1 MRKQNEVDPML
12 PPPGGEEV
20 HQSLPQDSEQFSLP
34 QLGDPSGL
42 HESPP
47 ILEATPGEAPERKEP
62 SAAEAAEGPQAFHPI
77 INLTIEG
84 IEATQATQ
92 FYRSS
97 RHLHAPHAEPD
108 NSVPLI
114 DRKHLAIRVYPDLQ
128 VPWWL
133 PAGTVD
139 GGVWFRRID
148 IPDTY
153 KSAFRLNGPI
163 TGRRAISIDRGNANH
178 TLNFRISDLYTRGRL
193 LVYAR
198 VWTDSLGGR
207 RYSPWF
213 GRIFTFTTVPHVRIR
228 AHGIHY
234 QRGAI
239 DRPAPPLS
247 DFIAT
252 GVYLRKTYPMSRF
265 NFVSYDVINFGVD
278 LTDTSGGGCGAGWNA
293 LWDQLRALYFA
304 TGQDANHYG
313 LMQTGIPTAY
323 GGCGGGNVGAS
334 FVGGGSI
341 MAQELGH
348 GLDRAHAPG
357 CGAGGP
363 DPNYPHYTHPS
374 SATIGEYGIDYAT
387 GAVYDPANSN
397 DFMGYCPN
405 PWVSPYTYRGL
416 INGINNQPTPGPA
429 PAAGAHAEHLRQEE
443 EHLYLSFRVSCDGAV
458 DLQSGFTQV
467 GPPGMSM
474 GKETLHYIEVHDPKG
489 KILWAKRLTL
499 EEAHQDHSHSHTNYF
514 EAIPMRGE
522 ARKLV
527 FKCGHHAGPT
537 VIDIPKQP
545 PAVTIKSPKDGKG
558 QAPSGKLKL
567 EWATK
572 SKPDEKVTSIIR
584 YSNDGGKTWQPVA
597 IGLEESE
604 YEVDLD
610 QLPGGDDCRLQ
621 VVASTI
627 LRTATAETDPF
638 IVEKKAREAMISPIS
653 DLTGTRPQR
662 HVELAGCAY
671 SPDSCADEEELQ
683 WFSNLEG
690 YLGTGSHLIANN
702 LRAGEHV
709 ISLVAPDGLGGETR
723 AEHRVRVLPES

>member
-1 MRKQNEVDPML
+1 M
-12 PPPGGEEV
+12 
-20 HQSLPQDSEQFSLP
+20 
-34 QLGDPSGL
+34 
-42 HESPP
+42 
-47 ILEATPGEAPERKEP
+47 
-62 SAAEAAEGPQAFHPI
+62 
-77 INLTIEG
+77 
-84 IEATQATQ
+84 
-92 FYRSS
+92 
-97 RHLHAPHAEPD
+97 
-108 NSVPLI
+108 
-114 DRKHLAIRVYPDLQ
+114 
-128 VPWWL
+128 
-133 PAGTVD
+133 GTVD

-153 KSAFRLNGPI
+153 KTAFRLNGTI
-163 TGRRAISIDRGNANH
+163 SGRRAVSIDRGNANH
-178 TLNFRISDLYTRGRL
+178 TLNFRISDLYTRGQL

-213 GRIFTFTTVPHVRIR
+213 GQIFTFTTVPHVRIR

-265 NFVSYDVINFGVD
+265 NFVSYDVINFGGN

-304 TGQDANHYG
+304 TNQDANHYG
-313 LMQTGIPTAY
+313 LMMQTGIPTAY

-334 FVGGGSI
+334 FVGSGSI

-348 GLDRAHAPG
+348 GLNRAHAPG

-363 DPNYPHYTHPS
+363 DPNYPHYAHPS

-387 GAVYDPANSN
+387 GAVYDPTNSN

-416 INGINNQPTPGPA
+416 INGINNQPTPGSA
-429 PAAGAHAEHLRQEE
+429 PAAGVDAEHLRYEE
-443 EHLYLSFRVSCDGAV
+443 EHLYLSFRVSCDGDV

-467 GPPGMSM
+467 GPAGMSM
-474 GKETLHYIEVHDPKG
+474 GKETPHSIEVHNSNG
-489 KILWAKRLTL
+489 KVLWAKQLTL

-514 EAIPMRGE
+514 EAIPMREE
-522 ARKLV
+522 AQKLV

-537 VIDIPKQP
+537 VKDIPKQP
-545 PAVTIKSPKDGKG
+545 PDVTIKSPKDVKR
-558 QAPSGKLKL
+558 QATSSKLKL
-567 EWATK
+567 EWETK
-572 SKPDEKVTSIIR
+572 SNSDEKVTSIIR

-610 QLPGGDDCRLQ
+610 QLPSGDDCRLQ
-621 VVASTI
+621 VAASTI
-627 LRTATAETDPF
+627 LRTATAETVSF
-638 IVEKKAREAMISPIS
+638 IVEKKARQAMISPIR
-653 DLTGTRPQR
+653 DLAGTRPQQ

-671 SPDSCADEEELQ
+671 SPDGCAEEEELQ
-683 WFSNLEG
+683 WFSNIEG
-690 YLGTGSHLIANN
+690 YLGTGSYLIANN

-709 ISLVAPDGLGGETR
+709 ISLIAPDGLDGETR
-723 AEHRVRVLPES
+723 AEHMVRVLSEL